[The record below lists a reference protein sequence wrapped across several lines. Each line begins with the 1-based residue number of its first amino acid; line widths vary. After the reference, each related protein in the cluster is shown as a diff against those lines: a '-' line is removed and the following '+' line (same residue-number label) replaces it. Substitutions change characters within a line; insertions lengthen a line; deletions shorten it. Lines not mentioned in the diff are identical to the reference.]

1 MIKYIV
7 RRILVTIP
15 LLLGIVFLTF
25 TLMNLVPG
33 NPIAVLLDEKMNP
46 EMVERLTRE
55 LHLNDPAHVKFFK
68 YIQGLLCGDMGKSII
83 MNQSVSKLI
92 WDVFPNTVR
101 LTLCSI
107 AIAWLTG
114 IPAGIIAAL
123 KQGTAIDRII
133 SFFSVAHISIPSFFI
148 GMTLQ
153 YVVAYKWNLLPISGF
168 YSFKHIIL
176 PAVVLSMSLSGQI
189 TRLIRSNMLTV
200 LNSDY
205 VKTAISKGQSSIK
218 IVIFHELRNCLLP
231 VITIML
237 LQVTALLGGAIIT
250 ESVFAIPGIGTL
262 SISALTN
269 RDMPLLQGTIILS
282 TALIIAGNLLAD
294 IICAFIDPRIRAA

>member
-68 YIQGLLCGDMGKSII
+68 YIQGLLRGDMGKSII

-92 WDVFPNTVR
+92 WDVFP
-101 LTLCSI
+101 
-107 AIAWLTG
+107 
-114 IPAGIIAAL
+114 
-123 KQGTAIDRII
+123 K
-133 SFFSVAHISIPSFFI
+133 
-148 GMTLQ
+148 
-153 YVVAYKWNLLPISGF
+153 
-168 YSFKHIIL
+168 
-176 PAVVLSMSLSGQI
+176 
-189 TRLIRSNMLTV
+189 
-200 LNSDY
+200 
-205 VKTAISKGQSSIK
+205 
-218 IVIFHELRNCLLP
+218 LRNCLLP

>member
-68 YIQGLLCGDMGKSII
+68 YIQGLLRGDMGKSII

-148 GMTLQ
+148 GMALQ